1 MLAKERQENIY
12 SILKERGAVSASSLT
27 GQFGVSPETIRRDL
41 LLMEEAGMLTRVHGG
56 AVSKGDM
63 KPKMTL
69 PERNMECSAEKR
81 ELSEKAAEFIN
92 EGDIIG
98 VDAGSTAIVF
108 AQVLKEKF
116 SSLTVITNSL
126 DVFEL
131 LNNHENFSVILLGG
145 QFLKS
150 ENAFVG
156 VLAHEMLRCVHIQK
170 AFIFPYA
177 LSLGK
182 GIFDYNTFLLEV
194 QREMLKSSDEI
205 FILADNSKFEKTA
218 LIKTCDMKTEFT
230 YITDSGLSKDL
241 LKLYRENNINIK
253 IKE

>member
-1 MLAKERQENIY
+1 MLAKERQEKIY
-12 SILKERGAVSASSLT
+12 SILKDRGAVSASSLT
-27 GQFGVSPETIRRDL
+27 SQFGVSLETIRRDL

-56 AVSKGDM
+56 AIAIGDM
-63 KPKMTL
+63 KPNRTL
-69 PERNMECSAEKR
+69 TERNMECSSEKR

-92 EGDIIG
+92 EGDIIS
-98 VDAGSTAIVF
+98 VDAGSTAIAF
-108 AQVLKEKF
+108 AQVLKERF
-116 SSLTVITNSL
+116 SSLTVVTHSM

-145 QFLKS
+145 HFLKS

-156 VLAHEMLRCVHIQK
+156 VLTHEMLRCVHIQK

-177 LSLGK
+177 LSIGK
-182 GIFDYNTFLLEV
+182 GIFDYNTSLLEV
-194 QREMLKSSDEI
+194 QREMMKSSDEI
-205 FILADNSKFEKTA
+205 FILADSSKFEKTA

-230 YITDSGLSKDL
+230 YITDSGFSKN
-241 LKLYRENNINIK
+241 LYNLYLENNINIK